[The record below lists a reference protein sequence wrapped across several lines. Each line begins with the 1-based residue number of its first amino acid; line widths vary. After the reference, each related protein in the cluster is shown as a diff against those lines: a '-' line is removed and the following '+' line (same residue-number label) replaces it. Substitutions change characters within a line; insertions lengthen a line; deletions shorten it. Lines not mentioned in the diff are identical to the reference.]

1 MPKHI
6 ATVGMKNGILLS
18 GTTKNE
24 FLASLNKL
32 FTHFYIVD
40 NKFTELQNI
49 SNAEGLFDESVKTAS
64 GGYNLAFVNKH

>member
-1 MPKHI
+1 M
-6 ATVGMKNGILLS
+6 
-18 GTTKNE
+18 TKNE

-40 NKFTELQNI
+40 SEFTEFKNI
-49 SNAEGLFDESVKTAS
+49 SNVESMFDESVKTAS